1 MFKALFGGPKST
13 PTPSSAPTSAVPR
26 IPSNGPSAEERAA
39 IDTAEKKI
47 ADSKKKVK
55 MLDLQIVELTKEAIT
70 KRDSGDKEG
79 ALKVMHELKLKK
91 EEKNREFA
99 SQTREETLISQLK
112 QQRNAID
119 QASVQSQLINVMKGL
134 NQELE
139 ELDIAGMNDEYM
151 DITSN
156 LANVNDLLLQ
166 PLGGALEAERNEEIE
181 AELAALGGP
190 RTSQQP
196 SVIELEGLGR
206 AGILPTATSEA
217 IGGGSGATSVPLQFP
232 LPPTSKPER
241 SAEEVERDRALAELA
256 DL

>member
-1 MFKALFGGPKST
+1 MFKALFGAPKSST
-13 PTPSSAPTSAVPR
+13 PAPSPAPVAPRTS
-26 IPSNGPSAEERAA
+26 GPSVDERAA
-39 IDTAEKKI
+39 IDAAEKKI

-55 MLDLQIVELTKEAIT
+55 MLDVQIIELTKEAIT
-70 KRDSGDKEG
+70 KRDAGDKEG
-79 ALKVMHELKLKK
+79 ALKVMHELKMKK
-91 EEKNREFA
+91 EDKNRELA
-99 SQTREETLISQLK
+99 SQTREEELISRLK
-112 QQRNAID
+112 QQRNALE
-119 QASVQSQLINVMKGL
+119 QAAVQSQLINVMKGL

-139 ELDIAGMNDEYM
+139 ELDIAGMNDDYM
-151 DITSN
+151 DISSN

-190 RTSQQP
+190 RPSQQAALA
-196 SVIELEGLGR
+196 ELEGLGR
-206 AGILPTATSEA
+206 AGALPVASTTA
-217 IGGGSGATSVPLQFP
+217 GGSGAISFP